1 MDLIVKSL
9 LSVEP
14 VVSARTQMTA
24 PHSSNCFEL
33 YGFDVLVDAD
43 LKPWLLEVNLSP
55 SMQAESPLDWT
66 IKSALLSDALNLVG
80 IDKVDRQTV
89 IRASRSRSEVKRPS
103 YGSGK
108 SGQRPSQ
115 VPSHEEE
122 AKVHVG
128 GEQPNAADFRLLEQ
142 GQLKTVARALNEMTR
157 VQNFITL
164 FPTEKTV
171 PRYAPITEL
180 QLAMK
185 PWPRGRRP
193 AVERPS
199 CSQVMAA
206 LLFEHRPSSSSQATG
221 VASRRPRS
229 TSSRPASARPE
240 LPARGGDEDADEE
253 AATPASSSGLRLE
266 LARTSKDLIRSKRD
280 ARARALAMATYP
292 QLAQAATQAGEST
305 RTRRSTRQSPANT
318 VLQQKGCRLML
329 MEYLIRLDN
338 MCCQLGAL
346 ELATKIEQIPGL
358 RLGRLQAF
366 QRRLDARHPSQNLAE
381 AESGNFAC
389 CIERLL
395 TACRA
400 NLLQLVQEVRAD
412 AEPGETCPPSPRSG
426 DCGLPLAQQ
435 LPSSV
440 LSRPEG
446 REALEELATMSAT
459 ELEQILLGR
468 ECEPEVRLMLE
479 PYAAARRSMS
489 RLAAGSTQA
498 MLRAS
503 RPSAGYMHTS
513 IVGDAGSSQLKRT
526 ASGPLSELLCIPL
539 AIAAAEHRKE
549 QASMPK
555 TPSRTPSKPVQE
567 GFQASASTSR
577 LDLNESGASAE
588 MTALAAAQHADMTH
602 QPPEASQAATRVGSR
617 PSSGR
622 PPSGSGLSFSRSV
635 SRQASFSSAT
645 GGYGRQPHLQQA
657 CLCIFGRLIGLC
669 EQLSASISGLPAV
682 YSHHCH
688 RHCCRED
695 RISCPS
701 SDEAGDNDQR
711 PREAPA
717 GATGTREERLLCD
730 PASRKGAMLQQAT
743 DKLPVHGTGNGAL
756 VCKSLVCKY

>member
-1 MDLIVKSL
+1 MKDSTYQELSEFQHVNHFPGSTELTRKDRLWMNFHDMAQTFGSEAFDFVPQTFVLPQQVKEFLECYNREGGLWIVKPHASSRGRGIFVLRDVSELPLNELSVISQYVENPLLIQGLKFDLRVYVLVTGYDPLRAYIYREGLVRFATDPKHLSDAFRHLTNYSINKDAANFVENSQVKADNVGHKWSISALNKHLKCTGVDVDLMWTRIMDLIVKSL

-412 AEPGETCPPSPRSG
+412 AEPG
-426 DCGLPLAQQ
+426 DL
-435 LPSSV
+435 V
-440 LSRPEG
+440 L
-446 REALEELATMSAT
+446 LKATYYFVVVVGFVVVC
-459 ELEQILLGR
+459 LFLFLFLL
-468 ECEPEVRLMLE
+468 V
-479 PYAAARRSMS
+479 
-489 RLAAGSTQA
+489 
-498 MLRAS
+498 
-503 RPSAGYMHTS
+503 
-513 IVGDAGSSQLKRT
+513 
-526 ASGPLSELLCIPL
+526 LLL
-539 AIAAAEHRKE
+539 
-549 QASMPK
+549 
-555 TPSRTPSKPVQE
+555 
-567 GFQASASTSR
+567 
-577 LDLNESGASAE
+577 L
-588 MTALAAAQHADMTH
+588 
-602 QPPEASQAATRVGSR
+602 
-617 PSSGR
+617 
-622 PPSGSGLSFSRSV
+622 
-635 SRQASFSSAT
+635 
-645 GGYGRQPHLQQA
+645 
-657 CLCIFGRLIGLC
+657 
-669 EQLSASISGLPAV
+669 V
-682 YSHHCH
+682 Y
-688 RHCCRED
+688 
-695 RISCPS
+695 
-701 SDEAGDNDQR
+701 
-711 PREAPA
+711 
-717 GATGTREERLLCD
+717 
-730 PASRKGAMLQQAT
+730 
-743 DKLPVHGTGNGAL
+743 
-756 VCKSLVCKY
+756 YYF